1 MMSYISSRASCRFV
15 ALLLPVCLAACGG
28 SSDRLPMHELIG
40 STMGTSFSVKVV
52 APPADADMNAMRE
65 TIGATLADIE
75 QSMSTYIDDSEL
87 SRFNAEQVTDWYS
100 VSAELCAVIE
110 AAQAMAMLTDGAFDI
125 TVGPLVDLWGFGP
138 EGPSAGPPADAAID
152 ALRAASG
159 YELLHADCN
168 RPAVRKERPDVRLD
182 LSAIAKGYAVDRIAE
197 LLSNAGMVNYL
208 VEIGGELRARGRNAE
223 GRLWAIAI
231 ESPSSGGRSVHTIV
245 RLADAGMATSG
256 DYRNF
261 FEHGGVRY
269 SHTLDPASGRPV
281 THAAASV
288 TVVAPTTMRADALAT
303 ALLVLGPRAGL
314 ELAERES
321 IAAYFL
327 VRSDDGFE
335 PRMSRHFSLDVEAG

>member
-1 MMSYISSRASCRFV
+1 MRASCRFV
-15 ALLLPVCLAACGG
+15 AALLPVCLAACSGA
-28 SSDRLPMHELIG
+28 DRLPVHELSG

-87 SRFNAEQVTDWYS
+87 SRFNAEQRTDWYP
-100 VSAELCAVIE
+100 VSADLCAVIE
-110 AAQAMAMLTDGAFDI
+110 AAQATAALTGGAFDI

-138 EGPSAGPPADAAID
+138 GGTRSVPPADAAID

-159 YELLHADCN
+159 YELLSTDCA

-197 LLSNAGMVNYL
+197 LLSDEGMANYL
-208 VEIGGELRARGRNAE
+208 VEIGGELRAGGTNAE
-223 GRLWAIAI
+223 RRSWAIAI
-231 ESPSSGGRSVHTIV
+231 EYPSSGARSVHAIV

-261 FEHGGVRY
+261 FEQDGVRY

-281 THAAASV
+281 THDGASV

-303 ALLVLGPRAGL
+303 ALLVLGPDAGMQ
-314 ELAERES
+314 LAERES

-327 VRSDDGFE
+327 VRSGNGFE
-335 PRMSRHFSLDVEAG
+335 SRISRRFSLDVEAG